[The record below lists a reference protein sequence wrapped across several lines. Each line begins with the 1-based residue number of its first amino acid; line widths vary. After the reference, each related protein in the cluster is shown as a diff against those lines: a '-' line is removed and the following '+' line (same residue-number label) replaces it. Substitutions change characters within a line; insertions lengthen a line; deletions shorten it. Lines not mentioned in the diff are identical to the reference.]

1 MSKHRKKERIS
12 YKKRRRLR
20 AKEKKNGHSSHD
32 ILVNPVNKVVNW
44 LRKNDIEPERE
55 ESVFENSETYS
66 EQEEKFKNEVIKN
79 ASLYKSYEQ
88 FCRYLAL
95 RKKVDNSFLE
105 MDT

>member
-44 LRKNDIEPERE
+44 LRKKYIEPERE

-66 EQEEKFKNEVIKN
+66 EQEEKFKNEIIKR
-79 ASLYKSYEQ
+79 YDQ
-88 FCRYLAL
+88 FCRYLAS